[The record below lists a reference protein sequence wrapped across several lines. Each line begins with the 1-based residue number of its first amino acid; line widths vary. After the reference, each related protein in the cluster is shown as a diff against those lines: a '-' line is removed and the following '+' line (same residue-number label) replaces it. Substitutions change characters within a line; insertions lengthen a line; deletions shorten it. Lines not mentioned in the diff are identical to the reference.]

1 MRGRPDAACKDAVH
15 PRDSSPPTRG
25 RQSMGGFLW
34 GLPRFIPSYE
44 GQTSLLR
51 QSVIKRVIHPLL
63 QGADFPKR
71 FSASFPAD
79 SSPSERGR
87 LVYEIAAAE
96 PVGFIPSCEWQ
107 TNPFWCLVVITG
119 FIHSCEGQT
128 FFFCIPAKSPTVHP
142 LLRRADVVN
151 GVHTYIGY
159 DSSPLTRG
167 RPGVLM
173 YRV

>member
-71 FSASFPAD
+71 VSASFPDD

-96 PVGFIPSCEWQ
+96 PVGFIPSCK
-107 TNPFWCLVVITG
+107 
-119 FIHSCEGQT
+119 GQT
-128 FFFCIPAKSPTVHP
+128 WARIRALSSLWIHP
-142 LLRRADVVN
+142 LPRGADLWSWDIHFCK
-151 GVHTYIGY
+151 G
-159 DSSPLTRG
+159 DSSPPTRG
-167 RPGVLM
+167 RQTKAESV
-173 YRV
+173 

>member
-79 SSPSERGR
+79 SSPPVRGR
-87 LVYEIAAAE
+87 LKSRRKKHSIDR
-96 PVGFIPSCEWQ
+96 FIPS
-107 TNPFWCLVVITG
+107 
-119 FIHSCEGQT
+119 HEGQT
-128 FFFCIPAKSPTVHP
+128 TIFRDKWTFQTIHP
-142 LLRRADVVN
+142 LLRGADSMFSMTLSVSR
-151 GVHTYIGY
+151 
-159 DSSPLTRG
+159 DSSPPTRG
-167 RPGVLM
+167 RRSMSITVL
-173 YRV
+173 

>member
-15 PRDSSPPTRG
+15 LRDSSPPTRG

-96 PVGFIPSCEWQ
+96 PVGFIPSCK
-107 TNPFWCLVVITG
+107 
-119 FIHSCEGQT
+119 GQT
-128 FFFCIPAKSPTVHP
+128 EEPEEKT
-142 LLRRADVVN
+142 L
-151 GVHTYIGY
+151 
-159 DSSPLTRG
+159 
-167 RPGVLM
+167 
-173 YRV
+173 YR